1 MPKLEDNIHDKPKTE
16 KKKTYMNSI
25 TTVSNIRDQTKEEEE
40 PEEEEGEDDDDFDDD
55 SKVKKCSYCKS
66 HLRQHLSELNS
77 YSSPVTSS
85 SLVTSMGHTQE
96 VLSVDSKFSNSSV
109 PTDTHSKVE
118 LEREQRNSS
127 YSHRDAKTLDDIRS
141 SYMRTLGVIPGN
153 HRLSHNRLQSG
164 EVSIFGSRIDVSEV
178 ADLGQLC
185 KMWVYGQ
192 VSNFDYLTA
201 LNRLAGRR
209 YGDPTCHNIMPWVT
223 DFSSRSGS
231 NWRDL
236 SRSKF
241 RLNKGDRQLDLTY
254 DTAAGASQVICFR
267 KACYFS
273 NYCTTCFNIKNVRYA
288 NCACVRACACVCVC
302 FVWFLHR

>member
-16 KKKTYMNSI
+16 EKKTSVNSI
-25 TTVSNIRDQTKEEEE
+25 MTFSKTRDQTKGGEDE
-40 PEEEEGEDDDDFDDD
+40 PEEEEGEDDDDLDDV
-55 SKVKKCSYCKS
+55 SKVRKCSYCKS
-66 HLRQHLSELNS
+66 SVRQHLSELNS
-77 YSSPVTSS
+77 HSAPTTS
-85 SLVTSMGHTQE
+85 LGHMQE
-96 VLSVDSKFSNSSV
+96 ALSVDSQLVNSSEY
-109 PTDTHSKVE
+109 TDMHSRVE
-118 LEREQRNSS
+118 LERVWISSS
-127 YSHRDAKTLDDIRS
+127 YSHKDTKTLDDIRS

-153 HRLSHNRLQSG
+153 RRLSHQRLHCG
-164 EVSIFGSRIDVSEV
+164 EVEMCGSRVDVNEV
-178 ADLGQLC
+178 ADLEQLC

-209 YGDPTCHNIMPWVT
+209 YGDPTCHHVMPWVT

-254 DTAAGASQVICFR
+254 DTAAGASQVLCFT
-267 KACYFS
+267 KTCYF
-273 NYCTTCFNIKNVRYA
+273 N
-288 NCACVRACACVCVC
+288 NC
-302 FVWFLHR
+302 LYHLL

>member
-16 KKKTYMNSI
+16 KKKTFMNSI
-25 TTVSNIRDQTKEEEE
+25 MTFSKTRDQTKEEEEE
-40 PEEEEGEDDDDFDDD
+40 PEEEEGEDDDDLDYV
-55 SKVKKCSYCKS
+55 SKVRKCSYCKS
-66 HLRQHLSELNS
+66 SLRQHLSELNS
-77 YSSPVTSS
+77 HSSPMTS
-85 SLVTSMGHTQE
+85 LGHTQE
-96 VLSVDSKFSNSSV
+96 VLCGDTQLFNSSV
-109 PTDTHSKVE
+109 YTDTHSKAE
-118 LEREQRNSS
+118 LEREWSNSS
-127 YSHRDAKTLDDIRS
+127 YSHRDTKTLDDIRS

-153 HRLSHNRLQSG
+153 CRLSYNRLQGS
-164 EVSIFGSRIDVSEV
+164 EVELCGSRVDVSEV
-178 ADLGQLC
+178 ADLEQLC

-209 YGDPTCHNIMPWVT
+209 YGDPTCHHVMPWVT

-254 DTAAGASQVICFR
+254 DTAAGASQVICFT
-267 KACYFS
+267 KAFYFS
-273 NYCTTCFNIKNVRYA
+273 NCMYH
-288 NCACVRACACVCVC
+288 
-302 FVWFLHR
+302 LL